1 MFTALLLDEEPTA
14 RRRLRAQ
21 LQRYCPEI
29 SVIVEADSVDA
40 AKEACMGGRF
50 DLGFVNTHL
59 GGRPAGLA
67 FGRLAR
73 HCIQHLIFITADTTM
88 ALEAFRARAFDFLVQ
103 PLDRPE
109 LQRVVREIR
118 PRAGAGKNARITL
131 SDRGKF
137 IVLEEADILR
147 VEGSGSYVT
156 VHSLHQPPITIC
168 QYLSKFTRRL
178 SSERFVRVHQSHLI
192 NLDYLR
198 EVTTADGYI
207 AVLKDGNQVPVSKR
221 LRKKLMAKL

>member
-1 MFTALLLDEEPTA
+1 MFTALLLDEKPSA
-14 RRRLRAQ
+14 RRQLRAL
-21 LQRYCPEI
+21 LQRHCPEI
-29 SVIVEADSVDA
+29 SVIVEAGSVDA

-73 HCIQHLIFITADTTM
+73 HCIQHLVFVTADTTM

-103 PLDRPE
+103 PLNRPE
-109 LQRVVREIR
+109 LQRVVREIQ
-118 PRAGAGKNARITL
+118 PRNGFGTGGRITL

-156 VHSLHQPPITIC
+156 VHSLHQPPITVC

-178 SSERFVRVHQSHLI
+178 SSDRFVRVHQSHLI

-207 AVLKDGNQVPVSKR
+207 AVLKNGNEVPVSKR
-221 LRKKLMAKL
+221 LRKQLMDKL